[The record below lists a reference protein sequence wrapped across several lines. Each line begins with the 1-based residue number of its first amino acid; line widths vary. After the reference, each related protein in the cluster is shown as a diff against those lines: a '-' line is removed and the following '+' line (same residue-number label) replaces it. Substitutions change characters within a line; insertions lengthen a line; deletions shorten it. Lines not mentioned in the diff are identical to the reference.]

1 MARKGGTVAKPC
13 PACMLSC
20 FSCVQLFVITWT
32 SPPGFSV
39 HEILQA
45 RILESVA
52 IPFSRGSSQHRMDPP
67 LLTSPALADEFF
79 TTSRVLLGGFKV
91 EVKEPGAGW
100 VGPMDGTCISNY
112 PCFWVFFNIFL
123 LHEVFCAHP
132 NHNQSLLFMT
142 LPYCYAIHQHL
153 ICLALC

>member
-1 MARKGGTVAKPC
+1 
-13 PACMLSC
+13 
-20 FSCVQLFVITWT
+20 VITWT

-79 TTSRVLLGGFKV
+79 TTSATWEALV
-91 EVKEPGAGW
+91 E
-100 VGPMDGTCISNY
+100 Y
-112 PCFWVFFNIFL
+112 FWV
-123 LHEVFCAHP
+123 V
-132 NHNQSLLFMT
+132 SR
-142 LPYCYAIHQHL
+142 
-153 ICLALC
+153 